1 MAALAW
7 CTDQGCG
14 AVTTTPAIPVRTL
27 SDVLRDIMIEIALR
41 QKDPAD
47 RDAMLVI
54 LEKDGWL

>member
-1 MAALAW
+1 M
-7 CTDQGCG
+7 
-14 AVTTTPAIPVRTL
+14 TTTPAIPVRTL